1 MNPPDF
7 IVPPP
12 GLIPSAPARGP
23 AAPAAPQAPAPATER
38 TMRVPPRSTAA
49 PVQAPHRQVLPS
61 GPPRPAAPPAWRLR
75 GADGVEVRVERA
87 TVLGRDPV
95 VDPASG
101 HAAVALVDPARSVS
115 KTHALVQVTA
125 GRLLVTD
132 LRSTNGVRVWPQGGE
147 PADILPHVPTEVPD
161 GATLLLGDL
170 GLQAERVPGDTVVA

>member
-1 MNPPDF
+1 M
-7 IVPPP
+7 
-12 GLIPSAPARGP
+12 
-23 AAPAAPQAPAPATER
+23 
-38 TMRVPPRSTAA
+38 
-49 PVQAPHRQVLPS
+49 
-61 GPPRPAAPPAWRLR
+61 
-75 GADGVEVRVERA
+75 ERA

-95 VDPASG
+95 VDPTSG

-132 LRSTNGVRVWPQGGE
+132 LRSTNGVRIRPQGGE
-147 PADILPHVPTEVPD
+147 PADVLPHVPTEVPD